1 MDVTASLDAR
11 APCEAMYAVVRDLAT
26 YPKWLDIVHSVQL
39 DQTQPGEDCAWVV
52 ELRGKVGPF
61 ARSKRLRM
69 VRASDQNPGG
79 QSPGDQSLS
88 SQNPAR
94 VVFERRE
101 LASRRHSPWV
111 LTATVAGTV
120 SGSTLSVHLHY
131 GGTLFSGGIL
141 ERLLA
146 EQISRGRERL
156 LQLLTDN

>member
-1 MDVTASLDAR
+1 
-11 APCEAMYAVVRDLAT
+11 MYAVVRDLAS
-26 YPKWLDIVHSVQL
+26 YPMWLDIVRRVQV
-39 DQTQPGEDCAWVV
+39 DQTQQGEDCAWVV

-69 VRASDQNPGG
+69 VRASDQ
-79 QSPGDQSLS
+79 SHDDQRS
-88 SQNPAR
+88 SFLNHGR

-101 LASRRHSPWV
+101 LSSRHHSQWV
-111 LTATVAGTV
+111 LTANVTATV

-131 GGTLFSGGIL
+131 GGALFGGGVL

-156 LQLLTDN
+156 LQLLAKN